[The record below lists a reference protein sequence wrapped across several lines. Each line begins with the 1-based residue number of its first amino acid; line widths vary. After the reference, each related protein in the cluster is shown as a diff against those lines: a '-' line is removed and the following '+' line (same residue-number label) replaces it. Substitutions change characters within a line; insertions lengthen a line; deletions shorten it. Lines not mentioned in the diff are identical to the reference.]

1 VREAVWY
8 YEQTAFS
15 LFTNHAL
22 KPVSAIIRRK
32 SCYQGDYVKVTAY
45 TETSVFQDLQP
56 YWNELLHRSESN
68 LIFLTWEWQR
78 TWWQAYEAGD
88 LWVLVCRDE
97 NERIIGIAPWFI
109 QYVNGE
115 RVVRTIGCVDVTDY
129 VDLIAAKECIHEVQS
144 ALAAYVQA
152 NDKQFDRISL
162 CNIPK
167 ASSTYQHFPARLR
180 ERGFSTEMVLQE
192 VCPVIH
198 LPESWDA
205 YLESLDKKQRHE
217 IRRKIRRAESEAEI
231 EYYVVSERSDF
242 QHEVE
247 VFLELM
253 AASQPAKAEFLRNP
267 ANRKFFVTILEE
279 TFAQG
284 WLRLS
289 FLRIN
294 GASAAAYCDF
304 DYEGRILVY
313 NSGLSL
319 NHYPHLSSGIVLLA
333 YNIKNAIETKHQMF
347 DFLRGNETYKYRMG
361 AEDTCVFTLVA
372 SKTVSKALPQEL
384 VSV

>member
-1 VREAVWY
+1 M
-8 YEQTAFS
+8 
-15 LFTNHAL
+15 
-22 KPVSAIIRRK
+22 
-32 SCYQGDYVKVTAY
+32 KVTAY
-45 TETSVFQDLQP
+45 TNASIFQDLEP
-56 YWNELLHRSESN
+56 YWNELLQRSETN

-78 TWWQAYEAGD
+78 TWWQAYESGD

-97 NERIIGIAPWFI
+97 NEAVIGIAPWFI
-109 QYVNGE
+109 QHVNDE

-144 ALAAYVQA
+144 VLAAYVQA
-152 NDKQFDRISL
+152 HYKHFDRISL
-162 CNIPK
+162 CNIPQ
-167 ASSTYQHFPARLR
+167 ASSTYHHFPARLR
-180 ERGFSTEMVLQE
+180 ERGFTTEMVLQE

-231 EYYVVSERSDF
+231 EYYVVSEHSDF
-242 QHEVE
+242 QHEVD

-253 AASQPAKAEFLRNP
+253 AASQPAKAEFLRNS
-267 ANRKFFVTILEE
+267 ANRTFFVAILGE
-279 TFAQG
+279 TYAKG

-294 GASAAAYCDF
+294 GVPAAAYCDF

-333 YNIKNAIETKHQMF
+333 YNIQNAIETNHQMF

-361 AEDTCVFTLVA
+361 AVDTCVFKLMA
-372 SKTVSKALPQEL
+372 SKTVPKVLQKEQ